1 MIQISGDSGNGLIVK
16 DNGKWTIR
24 GIVSAALRRSD
35 GSCDLENYVIFA
47 DVAINMDWINGF
59 ILS

>member
-1 MIQISGDSGNGLIVK
+1 VK
-16 DNGKWTIR
+16 NNGKWTIR